1 MVTTLA
7 QRLEAFLSCCHE
19 GKTILSKDDQL
30 DVVKM
35 HKSIRARDYVF
46 NFDLHGANDFK
57 RAANTTSAGWFF
69 LITGAAVFFEDL
81 SPAQY
86 PRIGIKFPMLDTSS
100 PFGSEI
106 DKFST
111 VPAGL
116 VLGREGAGDLHFEEY
131 KNTLYVLGDTVTI
144 EGEALNDTAVN
155 DIRGTLVLTGLEVD
169 IKTLGD

>member
-1 MVTTLA
+1 
-7 QRLEAFLSCCHE
+7 
-19 GKTILSKDDQL
+19 
-30 DVVKM
+30 
-35 HKSIRARDYVF
+35 
-46 NFDLHGANDFK
+46 
-57 RAANTTSAGWFF
+57 
-69 LITGAAVFFEDL
+69 
-81 SPAQY
+81 
-86 PRIGIKFPMLDTSS
+86 MLDTSS

-116 VLGREGAGDLHFEEY
+116 VLGREGADNLHFEEY

>member
-7 QRLEAFLSCCHE
+7 QRLQAFLSCCRE
-19 GKTILSKDDQL
+19 GKTILSKDEQL

-35 HKSIRARDYVF
+35 HKRIRARDYVF
-46 NFDLHGANDFK
+46 NFDIQGANDFK
-57 RAANTTSAGWFF
+57 RVANTTSAGWFF
-69 LITGAAVFFEDL
+69 LLTGGAVFFEDL

-86 PRIGIKFPMLDTSS
+86 PRIGVKFPILDTSS

-106 DKFST
+106 DTFST

-116 VLGREGAGDLHFEEY
+116 VLGREGADNLHFEEY